1 MNSYRNGM
9 RTTIAVNSLY
19 TKLKQR
25 RTLENRSREQTSA
38 TEIGRMNEFLQES
51 ESA

>member
-9 RTTIAVNSLY
+9 STTIAVTSLY

-25 RTLENRSREQTSA
+25 RTLENRSRENRA
-38 TEIGRMNEFLQES
+38 HERIFARKRERMS
-51 ESA
+51 KI